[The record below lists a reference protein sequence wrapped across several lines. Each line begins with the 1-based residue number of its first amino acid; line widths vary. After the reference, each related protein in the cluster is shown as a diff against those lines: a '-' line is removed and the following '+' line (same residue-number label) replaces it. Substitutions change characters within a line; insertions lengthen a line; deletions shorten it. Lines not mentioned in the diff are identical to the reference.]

1 MMRTGIILAGGKSSR
16 FGSNKAIYDFQGKTM
31 LKHSLDLLKPFCDR
45 ILISGDKEEYY
56 RYDYACIPDKYGMIG
71 PLGGIL
77 SCLEESETEE
87 NIIVTCDM
95 PLVTKDLLAKLIL
108 YHKNGLMTIFQD
120 TIGHLYAFPLIIQKR
135 HQPRLKILINNGK
148 FKLQEL
154 MADISYNSVLISDKE
169 ENLLANIN
177 SQDDLLKIEKTTMIN
192 DNK

>member
-1 MMRTGIILAGGKSSR
+1 MRTGIILAGGKSSR

-31 LKHSLDLLKPFCDR
+31 LKHSLDLLMPFCDR

-56 RYDYACIPDKYGMIG
+56 KYDYACVPDKYGMIG
-71 PLGGIL
+71 PLGGII

-95 PLVTKDLLAKLIL
+95 PLVTKDLLGKLIL
-108 YHKNGLMTIFQD
+108 YHKNNLITIFQD
-120 TIGHLYAFPLIIQKR
+120 TIGHLYPFPLIIQKC
-135 HQPRLKILINNGK
+135 HQARLKVLINNGK

-154 MADISYNSVLISDKE
+154 MEDIGYNSVLISDKE

-177 SQDDLLKIEKTTMIN
+177 SEDDLLKIEKITMVN